1 MEENVELTSRDRE
14 YLRGLFLLCGG
25 EKPVGPS
32 ELGELIEVS
41 KVAALEKMR
50 RLEAMGYGE
59 YIHRQGLLLNKA
71 AVTVV
76 QRDIRR
82 HHVVEKFLEDN
93 LGMDSTEACRESS
106 AMDPYVS
113 DNFLKTATTALGDE
127 LSCDC
132 GCCVEDY
139 YEPKVLY
146 GCHWFK
152 KQFHV

>member
-1 MEENVELTSRDRE
+1 MDENVELTSRDRE
-14 YLRGLFLLCGG
+14 YLRGLFLLGG
-25 EKPVGPS
+25 GDEPVGPS

-50 RLEAMGYGE
+50 RLEAMGLGE
-59 YIHRQGLLLNKA
+59 YIHRQGLLLNKV

-113 DNFLKTATTALGDE
+113 DNFLNIAAMALGDG

-132 GCCVEDY
+132 GCCIEEY
-139 YEPKVLY
+139 YDPKVLY
-146 GCHWFK
+146 ECHWFK